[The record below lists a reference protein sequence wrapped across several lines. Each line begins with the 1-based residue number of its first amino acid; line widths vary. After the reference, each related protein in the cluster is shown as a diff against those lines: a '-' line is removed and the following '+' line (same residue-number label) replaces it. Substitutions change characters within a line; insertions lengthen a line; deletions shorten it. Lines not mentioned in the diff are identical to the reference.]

1 MKEKEPILCQ
11 LQGSEK
17 DQIVVIVRGGL
28 VQAVY
33 ANEEM
38 DIIVLD
44 YDNISAS
51 SDEECVVY
59 EKKIK
64 EVNKMIED
72 MVMIY

>member
-38 DIIVLD
+38 DIIVLY

-51 SDEECVVY
+51 SDEEYVVY

-64 EVNKMIED
+64 EVNKMIKN